1 MRSVAGRKEASL
13 ERWWCGPCA
22 GILELRVNL
31 PTKLETIQLV
41 VARAAVIQLQVV
53 VATLHLPTLVTR
65 QIPVVAVGTLHPQ
78 ITSRQLEF
86 TQPYLRVGLQVLV
99 AQEPHPWWATQDLD
113 IQSRELLASLG
124 WFIQLSLLLLLQPY
138 PIQCNQVQEWSTKVS
153 NHLLVLTWGKAIL
166 LDPTRDRA
174 ILEGRTARV

>member
-22 GILELRVNL
+22 GIQELRVNL

-53 VATLHLPTLVTR
+53 VATLHLPTLITR
-65 QIPVVAVGTLHPQ
+65 QMPVVVVGTLLLQ
-78 ITSRQLEF
+78 ITSQSLES
-86 TQPYLRVGLQVLV
+86 TQPYLRVGLLVLV
-99 AQEPHPWWATQDLD
+99 TQDPHQWWATQDLD
-113 IQSRELLASLG
+113 IQSRELLGSLG
-124 WFIQLSLLLLLQPY
+124 WSIQLFLPLLLQPY
-138 PIQCNQVQEWSTKVS
+138 PIQYNQVQEWSTKVS
-153 NHLLVLTWGKAIL
+153 NHLLVLTRGKAIL